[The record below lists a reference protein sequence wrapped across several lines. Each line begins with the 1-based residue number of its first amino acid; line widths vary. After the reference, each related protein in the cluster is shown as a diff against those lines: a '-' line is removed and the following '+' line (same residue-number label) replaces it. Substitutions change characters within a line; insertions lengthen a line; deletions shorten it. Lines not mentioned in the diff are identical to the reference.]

1 MGSDDGSSNM
11 FMNPCADG
19 DFIVRALHEY
29 HTDSPGHLSF
39 SQFQY
44 IKVRHCEESGWWL
57 GESENKRG
65 WFPSNRVEKVDPV
78 YETEITSEDYD
89 QIRTGLDGVET
100 QFLGEPVTD
109 SVSDSMQLDWGARS
123 PPMGGIGA
131 GTGVWT
137 RAGQLAFPPSQ
148 LSIIPQSSY
157 YASESTANM
166 GSDSYYQQ
174 TQMSSTTTVT
184 GEETGAGTNGIDNE
198 DLSYAYS
205 DFVTEVGLY
214 VRELREAASRGEIDR
229 YQPIVASIF
238 ACVKALLI
246 FTNTIARESEVL
258 QMYPELARSRQFILR
273 ALGKLYS
280 KCRVANGS
288 QARTTSRQRQFA
300 VEKLGIFGGQVLGGI
315 TEFTTRAHEIGL
327 RLRAESAAE
336 AATGGGVGAG
346 AKELD
351 MVLTTSGSITSSS
364 PVTSSPSYQRLRRRV
379 SRANSAKGYKSFN
392 AVRQWRAENIQKYN
406 TARKSVELL
415 LAEYMECLNNGNG
428 ATELDRVLRT
438 TIQAAQ
444 AVELFLVS
452 AEEMRARTN
461 AKEDNEYAAHKAELS
476 STLMELFDYIR
487 VLEIASGTMSSS
499 NETVMNRFLSLASV
513 VLRCLAEM
521 DVHPKANLASSLE
534 SSESSTRSSFSE
546 EHEPEVPKLPSAT
559 PAMVPIPAAPINN
572 SMCGEESLPSGQA
585 NSNND
590 TQPKYASPR
599 NTASPRQKHLINVV
613 TPVMPL
619 KKKFGSLTSLNERYK
634 RQAVGQQSSDKD
646 GSHLNPEAAYGEG
659 NDMDR
664 NHPDLYRSSHDTAV
678 VITSARNTSHR
689 GLKNA
694 DEGTPSLGPA
704 VVEAESQLK
713 ETTEPTRPQ
722 ERQPKPKTKTGNA
735 NVILKGAERKV
746 ATVFVPTMEMS
757 QLVEVATSMPLSINQ
772 TFQQDAGRTS
782 TPSLRPQ
789 QIVEPTRQPS
799 PSARAARTRNTAA
812 DSATSSRLP
821 GNRIRAVSRN
831 NRSNSQGDT
840 KRVLT
845 DDPNIIGLGVSIPVE
860 SLAKS
865 SSSSPTLSGLSRP
878 VSRQSG
884 VARTRSPVAAS
895 PKLDPSRRKPKPET
909 PPLPNSPSL
918 GPESRTIS
926 RNSNTSNTNL
936 SPTIAARSSRRG
948 SQASIRSDIS
958 GKRRSNDSQLSKEK
972 HSSRQDYQERR
983 PPATSSSQAGG
994 PRRISNAGT
1003 NNTRTEPQPTGNNDG
1018 DVLSGLSTPTTPHI
1032 QSFVDNGPSPR
1043 RPDKSHRRESA
1054 MSTLSVGPDSSMHSR
1069 TSGALR
1075 PVSPALRG
1083 RNSLQDISG
1092 ARGRASS
1099 ESIVASDRQQHHQ
1112 QQAATRNSPLSTG
1125 YRPRQNKVG
1134 QDKVRISSE
1143 IKSDTSTSQTTMWYL
1158 ENDYEEDEVLYN
1170 DNGTLVAAT
1179 LEAYI
1184 EMLTSHK
1191 NVPDPVFVT
1200 TFFTTFRLF
1209 TTPLDLIHHLN
1220 RRFIQPPPP
1229 ELEDHEHSAWQQQ
1242 KQERIQKRVH
1252 IALKTWVEGYWVSEK
1267 DRDAFKPIMDF
1278 VAHDLMK
1285 ALPAPAGRL
1294 LDMLNQWANKRKSL
1308 LLNARS
1314 PTMGKARSHERL
1326 SQHGQEQ
1333 QSSSTAP
1340 GSNSNG
1346 NSSSNSGNS
1355 SGSII
1360 GNKLYATVKEKSST
1374 DQLRSIGR
1382 RGIGGFSRESLQIRG
1397 PPVPQVT
1404 KALLTALSSDS
1415 TMAKVPV
1422 ADIKPVELA
1431 RQLTIMVG
1439 KLFSAIPYLELLSKE
1454 RPNCSRM
1461 IQVSNKITIW
1471 VTDTIVDEKDVK
1483 KRIGVVKHWI
1493 EIGEECLKLNN
1504 FDTLTAI
1511 SCAIEST
1518 PVRRLHNTW
1527 EGVSKSYV
1535 ERSLQLK
1542 KVISS
1547 EMNYSVYRTKLKTV
1561 QAPCIPF
1568 LGLYFT
1574 VIAYI
1579 EDGNSVYKDINP
1591 PGAAAAAAA
1600 VATAVAT
1607 AETAT
1612 AAAEVVAVA
1621 EVAAVAT
1628 VAAAAGSSDST
1639 TSSAQMSQ
1647 HAPPNTP
1654 TPVSTR
1660 KLLRYGRFS
1669 QLAKAVQEFRDFQGV
1684 YDLLEVPRLADY
1696 ILKCME
1702 NLDSERSYRK
1712 SLAIE
1717 PRRTTP
1723 SNIPGGIH
1731 AGWINGSGGGQRP
1744 SGGIIGLGGA
1754 GHRASSNSRGLFYG
1768 GTSNPEVNGSS
1779 MPAKLNKFF
1788 RKSTRND
1795 RS

>member
-1 MGSDDGSSNM
+1 MYSPDTSSYGTLDTVSIQIGPQSHNNNHHQYHPYLSNFESNPTVHRQEQHHPSLYAQNIGPSPEHSDHETASSVVSSPTDLAASRSSISIYHTSPIQLGLYSTSAVTSNSSPTFSVNTSQVAQHNRTCSRSYTPTPPPSQKQPQCQQPQQQLEQHHQRRRQQRPVQRESLALLVWTSAASIITYDPPITNNNKHTEKTIFKSASFFSFSSSPSSSSFSSPSSAQLLKTSPLSSPSDAAAAMGSDDGSSNM

-713 ETTEPTRPQ
+713 ETTGEHPRPT
-722 ERQPKPKTKTGNA
+722 
-735 NVILKGAERKV
+735 
-746 ATVFVPTMEMS
+746 
-757 QLVEVATSMPLSINQ
+757 
-772 TFQQDAGRTS
+772 
-782 TPSLRPQ
+782 
-789 QIVEPTRQPS
+789 
-799 PSARAARTRNTAA
+799 
-812 DSATSSRLP
+812 
-821 GNRIRAVSRN
+821 
-831 NRSNSQGDT
+831 
-840 KRVLT
+840 
-845 DDPNIIGLGVSIPVE
+845 
-860 SLAKS
+860 
-865 SSSSPTLSGLSRP
+865 
-878 VSRQSG
+878 
-884 VARTRSPVAAS
+884 
-895 PKLDPSRRKPKPET
+895 
-909 PPLPNSPSL
+909 
-918 GPESRTIS
+918 
-926 RNSNTSNTNL
+926 
-936 SPTIAARSSRRG
+936 
-948 SQASIRSDIS
+948 
-958 GKRRSNDSQLSKEK
+958 
-972 HSSRQDYQERR
+972 
-983 PPATSSSQAGG
+983 
-994 PRRISNAGT
+994 
-1003 NNTRTEPQPTGNNDG
+1003 
-1018 DVLSGLSTPTTPHI
+1018 
-1032 QSFVDNGPSPR
+1032 
-1043 RPDKSHRRESA
+1043 
-1054 MSTLSVGPDSSMHSR
+1054 
-1069 TSGALR
+1069 
-1075 PVSPALRG
+1075 
-1083 RNSLQDISG
+1083 
-1092 ARGRASS
+1092 
-1099 ESIVASDRQQHHQ
+1099 DR
-1112 QQAATRNSPLSTG
+1112 
-1125 YRPRQNKVG
+1125 
-1134 QDKVRISSE
+1134 
-1143 IKSDTSTSQTTMWYL
+1143 
-1158 ENDYEEDEVLYN
+1158 
-1170 DNGTLVAAT
+1170 
-1179 LEAYI
+1179 
-1184 EMLTSHK
+1184 
-1191 NVPDPVFVT
+1191 
-1200 TFFTTFRLF
+1200 
-1209 TTPLDLIHHLN
+1209 
-1220 RRFIQPPPP
+1220 
-1229 ELEDHEHSAWQQQ
+1229 
-1242 KQERIQKRVH
+1242 
-1252 IALKTWVEGYWVSEK
+1252 
-1267 DRDAFKPIMDF
+1267 
-1278 VAHDLMK
+1278 
-1285 ALPAPAGRL
+1285 
-1294 LDMLNQWANKRKSL
+1294 
-1308 LLNARS
+1308 
-1314 PTMGKARSHERL
+1314 
-1326 SQHGQEQ
+1326 
-1333 QSSSTAP
+1333 
-1340 GSNSNG
+1340 
-1346 NSSSNSGNS
+1346 
-1355 SGSII
+1355 
-1360 GNKLYATVKEKSST
+1360 
-1374 DQLRSIGR
+1374 
-1382 RGIGGFSRESLQIRG
+1382 
-1397 PPVPQVT
+1397 
-1404 KALLTALSSDS
+1404 
-1415 TMAKVPV
+1415 
-1422 ADIKPVELA
+1422 
-1431 RQLTIMVG
+1431 
-1439 KLFSAIPYLELLSKE
+1439 
-1454 RPNCSRM
+1454 
-1461 IQVSNKITIW
+1461 
-1471 VTDTIVDEKDVK
+1471 
-1483 KRIGVVKHWI
+1483 
-1493 EIGEECLKLNN
+1493 
-1504 FDTLTAI
+1504 
-1511 SCAIEST
+1511 
-1518 PVRRLHNTW
+1518 
-1527 EGVSKSYV
+1527 
-1535 ERSLQLK
+1535 
-1542 KVISS
+1542 
-1547 EMNYSVYRTKLKTV
+1547 
-1561 QAPCIPF
+1561 
-1568 LGLYFT
+1568 
-1574 VIAYI
+1574 
-1579 EDGNSVYKDINP
+1579 
-1591 PGAAAAAAA
+1591 
-1600 VATAVAT
+1600 
-1607 AETAT
+1607 
-1612 AAAEVVAVA
+1612 
-1621 EVAAVAT
+1621 
-1628 VAAAAGSSDST
+1628 
-1639 TSSAQMSQ
+1639 
-1647 HAPPNTP
+1647 
-1654 TPVSTR
+1654 
-1660 KLLRYGRFS
+1660 
-1669 QLAKAVQEFRDFQGV
+1669 
-1684 YDLLEVPRLADY
+1684 
-1696 ILKCME
+1696 
-1702 NLDSERSYRK
+1702 
-1712 SLAIE
+1712 
-1717 PRRTTP
+1717 
-1723 SNIPGGIH
+1723 
-1731 AGWINGSGGGQRP
+1731 
-1744 SGGIIGLGGA
+1744 
-1754 GHRASSNSRGLFYG
+1754 
-1768 GTSNPEVNGSS
+1768 
-1779 MPAKLNKFF
+1779 
-1788 RKSTRND
+1788 
-1795 RS
+1795 